1 MELPQVGVGLPRCIH
16 LQSKAMAVYG
26 EGFAADP
33 DFQNDVTDFTCLKTG
48 RALGP
53 DNGPVNFPQCCNAER
68 ACYEEY

>member
-1 MELPQVGVGLPRCIH
+1 
-16 LQSKAMAVYG
+16 MAVYG

-53 DNGPVNFPQCCNAER
+53 DNGPVNFARCCNAARE
-68 ACYEEY
+68 CYEEY